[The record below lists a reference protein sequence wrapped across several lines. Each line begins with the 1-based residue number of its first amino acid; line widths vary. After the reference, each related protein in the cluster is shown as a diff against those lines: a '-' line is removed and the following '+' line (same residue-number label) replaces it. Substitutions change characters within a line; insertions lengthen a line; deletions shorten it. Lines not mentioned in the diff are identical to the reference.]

1 MTTTFED
8 LATIGIVDKPID
20 EVPTELIEFLQ
31 HYGIEPIE
39 NPSDQYLDDLNALMK
54 HGGFVAH
61 YGKKGMKWGE
71 RKIDLNKNGVDDSLE
86 DGMTRE
92 ELLAEYTVGQTLSE
106 EEMKTAYAKGWEI
119 LLTKDGVYQIRT
131 QPKHLAK
138 KPETPTAK
146 LKKPLSDPDAKRPDI
161 QKMLSDAGANGPSG
175 PFNPKAEAKTGR
187 DYIETYD
194 EDGKKVKSGSYRVV
208 QHDGMGTGLVL
219 QTLEDGTTLVHWGVL
234 GMRWGRRK
242 DRSGK
247 YHETPNRMA
256 GNHPGQGNV
265 MEVSGVVKKEFGRP
279 KVGGPIKTHEG
290 RGTITEVT
298 ERKDG
303 TFFVKVDV
311 PDPGKVKGGNKTT
324 APEQPKADRPAQPS
338 NQTDS
343 PSTDSTPKPQGNQK
357 SEYERRNDELA
368 AIIRRIELEQKYA
381 QLTATPKPKLL
392 AATEKVLADAAKK
405 TATDQATKAMGA
417 LVNMAVKKAAEA
429 AEKNKKKS

>member
-8 LATIGIVDKPID
+8 LATIGIVDKPI
-20 EVPTELIEFLQ
+20 EEAPAELIEFLQ
-31 HYGIEPIE
+31 HYGIEPPE
-39 NPSDQYLDDLNALMK
+39 NPSDQYLDDINALMA

-61 YGKKGMKWGE
+61 
-71 RKIDLNKNGVDDSLE
+71 
-86 DGMTRE
+86 
-92 ELLAEYTVGQTLSE
+92 
-106 EEMKTAYAKGWEI
+106 
-119 LLTKDGVYQIRT
+119 
-131 QPKHLAK
+131 
-138 KPETPTAK
+138 
-146 LKKPLSDPDAKRPDI
+146 
-161 QKMLSDAGANGPSG
+161 
-175 PFNPKAEAKTGR
+175 
-187 DYIETYD
+187 
-194 EDGKKVKSGSYRVV
+194 
-208 QHDGMGTGLVL
+208 
-219 QTLEDGTTLVHWGVL
+219 WGVL
-234 GMRWGRRK
+234 GMKWGRRK

-256 GNHPGQGNV
+256 GNHPGQGNT
-265 MEVSGVVKKEFGRP
+265 MEVSGVVKKEYGRP
-279 KVGGPIKTHEG
+279 KIGGPIKTHEG

-303 TFFVKVDV
+303 SFFVKVDV
-311 PDPGKVKGGNKTT
+311 PDPGKVKGESKAA
-324 APEQPKADRPAQPS
+324 APEQPKADRPSQPA

-343 PSTDSTPKPQGNQK
+343 PSQEAKPQQPQKPQK

-368 AIIRRIELEQKYA
+368 AIIRRIELEQRYA